1 MFGMLGSLTKAVVG
15 AVVETPLAVAADVV
29 TLGGALTDKREPY
42 TASAVRR
49 VVQNVEDAVEPEKR
63 D

>member
-15 AVVETPLAVAADVV
+15 AVVETPLAVAADAV
-29 TLGGALTDKREPY
+29 TMGGALTDRDEPY
-42 TASAVRR
+42 TATALKK
-49 VVQNVEDAVEPEKR
+49 VVENMDDATKP